1 MAENNKDGYVQHANV
16 GRRSIIDI
24 DEANSNFEVAGDK
37 ITGIVKGS
45 ITKEYQGNTDNFQ
58 LNLNNIPFIG
68 GGGSGGGSGVE
79 TLVVTG
85 EASSNPTNP
94 SFTVTNTSMTFDE
107 LEAAILDGK
116 TVLCVVNA
124 IGSQAGFNQVE
135 PIGILSYEIGP
146 IAHDNPALALFEIRG
161 SSNASYMKIGPTGD
175 KIAIYYTQLSWHRG
189 YDLPTVNMKTY
200 NVVSTPDSSGGGA
213 L

>member
-79 TLVVTG
+79 TLVVTAEG
-85 EASSNPTNP
+85 GDSG
-94 SFTVTNTSMTFDE
+94 FTVTNTSMTFDE

-116 TVLCVVNA
+116 TVL
-124 IGSQAGFNQVE
+124 GFIESTSDNGFRYSTQ
-135 PIGILSYEIGP
+135 IDLSYNVGP
-146 IAHDNPALALFEIRG
+146 ISPRDKTPALFDING
-161 SSNASYMKIGPTGD
+161 ISNASCDQIGNETSIMYVSLWWD
-175 KIAIYYTQLSWHRG
+175 RKD
-189 YDLPTVNMKTY
+189 DLPNVRAITY
-200 NVVSTPDSSGGGA
+200 KVVSASVSGGGGA
-213 L
+213 V